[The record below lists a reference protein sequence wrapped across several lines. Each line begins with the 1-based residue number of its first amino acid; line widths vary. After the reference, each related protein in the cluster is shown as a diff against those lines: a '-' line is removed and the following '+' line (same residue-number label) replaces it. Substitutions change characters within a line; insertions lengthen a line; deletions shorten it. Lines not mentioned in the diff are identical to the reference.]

1 MAMDYRQW
9 DVTVDQLT
17 VGSRAQVA
25 KTLSEAD
32 VMLFA
37 GLSGDFNA
45 IHIHADYAEQTHF
58 GQRVVHGI
66 LTTGLISAALTKLAL
81 GAIYLAQ
88 EVKFLKPV
96 FIGDTIVATAEVTEI
111 KAEKGVVHLHTFC
124 TNQRDEMVIDGQATI
139 MVGRI
144 R

>member
-1 MAMDYRQW
+1 MDYRQW

-45 IHIHADYAEQTHF
+45 IHINADYAEQTHF

>member
-1 MAMDYRQW
+1 
-9 DVTVDQLT
+9 
-17 VGSRAQVA
+17 
-25 KTLSEAD
+25 
-32 VMLFA
+32 
-37 GLSGDFNA
+37 
-45 IHIHADYAEQTHF
+45 
-58 GQRVVHGI
+58 
-66 LTTGLISAALTKLAL
+66 LTKLAL

>member
-1 MAMDYRQW
+1 MDYRQW

-45 IHIHADYAEQTHF
+45 IHINADYAEQTRF

-66 LTTGLISAALTKLAL
+66 LTTGLISAALTKIAL

>member
-1 MAMDYRQW
+1 MDYRQW

-45 IHIHADYAEQTHF
+45 IHINADYAEQTRF

>member
-1 MAMDYRQW
+1 MDYRQW

-45 IHIHADYAEQTHF
+45 IHINADYAEQTHF

-66 LTTGLISAALTKLAL
+66 LTTGLIFAALTNSL
-81 GAIYLAQ
+81 
-88 EVKFLKPV
+88 
-96 FIGDTIVATAEVTEI
+96 
-111 KAEKGVVHLHTFC
+111 
-124 TNQRDEMVIDGQATI
+124 
-139 MVGRI
+139 
-144 R
+144 

>member
-45 IHIHADYAEQTHF
+45 IHINADYAEQTHF